1 MNDSLKNM
9 KQKKQKINSKYTED
23 WLPIKAIANG
33 TIVLDNNMKVTGVK
47 ITPRNIFILDQI
59 TQENVIVALKNFY
72 NTLDFEFWIISADRP
87 VDISAYLA
95 QLQLLYNSV
104 NSTIIRKM
112 IMQDLQKAN
121 MFMDN
126 NVTDTEY
133 FLLFKEKN
141 PEVIQKRLRTIMM
154 GLANAGLTATQTS
167 NSDLRSIMENFLNGD
182 LDEMID
188 NLIAA
193 DRAERLK
200 GEEE

>member
-9 KQKKQKINSKYTED
+9 KPKKQKINSKYTED

-104 NSTIIRKM
+104 NSTVIRKM

-133 FLLFKEKN
+133 FLLFKERN

-167 NSDLRSIMENFLNGD
+167 NSNLRSIMENFLNGGMNT
-182 LDEMID
+182 EFGTVISS
-188 NLIAA
+188 
-193 DRAERLK
+193 
-200 GEEE
+200 

>member
-1 MNDSLKNM
+1 MNDSIKNM

-167 NSDLRSIMENFLNGD
+167 NSDLRSIMENFLNGGMNT
-182 LDEMID
+182 EFGTVI
-188 NLIAA
+188 
-193 DRAERLK
+193 K
-200 GEEE
+200 K

>member
-9 KQKKQKINSKYTED
+9 KPKKQKINSKYTED

-59 TQENVIVALKNFY
+59 TQENVIVALKNSY

-104 NSTIIRKM
+104 NSTVIRKM

-167 NSDLRSIMENFLNGD
+167 NSDLRSIMENFLNGGMNT
-182 LDEMID
+182 EFGTVISS
-188 NLIAA
+188 
-193 DRAERLK
+193 
-200 GEEE
+200 

>member
-87 VDISAYLA
+87 VYISAYLA

-167 NSDLRSIMENFLNGD
+167 NSDLRSIMENFLNGGMNT
-182 LDEMID
+182 EFGTVI
-188 NLIAA
+188 
-193 DRAERLK
+193 K
-200 GEEE
+200 K

>member
-1 MNDSLKNM
+1 M
-9 KQKKQKINSKYTED
+9 KPKKQKINSKYTED

-104 NSTIIRKM
+104 NSTVIRKM

-167 NSDLRSIMENFLNGD
+167 NSDLRSIMENFLNGGMNT
-182 LDEMID
+182 EFGTVISS
-188 NLIAA
+188 
-193 DRAERLK
+193 
-200 GEEE
+200 

>member
-167 NSDLRSIMENFLNGD
+167 NSDLRSIMENFLNGGMNT
-182 LDEMID
+182 EFGTVISS
-188 NLIAA
+188 
-193 DRAERLK
+193 
-200 GEEE
+200 

>member
-72 NTLDFEFWIISADRP
+72 NTPDRP

-167 NSDLRSIMENFLNGD
+167 NSDLRSIMENFLNGVMNT
-182 LDEMID
+182 EFGTVI
-188 NLIAA
+188 
-193 DRAERLK
+193 K
-200 GEEE
+200 K

>member
-121 MFMDN
+121 IFMDN

-167 NSDLRSIMENFLNGD
+167 NSDLRSIMENFLNGGMNT
-182 LDEMID
+182 EFGTVI
-188 NLIAA
+188 
-193 DRAERLK
+193 K
-200 GEEE
+200 K

>member
-141 PEVIQKRLRTIMM
+141 PELIQKRLRTIMM

-167 NSDLRSIMENFLNGD
+167 NSDLRSIMENFLNGGKNT
-182 LDEMID
+182 EFGTVISS
-188 NLIAA
+188 
-193 DRAERLK
+193 
-200 GEEE
+200 

>member
-1 MNDSLKNM
+1 MSDSLKNM
-9 KQKKQKINSKYTED
+9 KPKKQKINSKYTED

-104 NSTIIRKM
+104 NSTVIRKM

-133 FLLFKEKN
+133 FLLFKERN

-167 NSDLRSIMENFLNGD
+167 NSDLRSIMENFLNGGMNT
-182 LDEMID
+182 EFGTVISS
-188 NLIAA
+188 
-193 DRAERLK
+193 
-200 GEEE
+200 

>member
-9 KQKKQKINSKYTED
+9 KPKKQKINSKYTED

-104 NSTIIRKM
+104 NSTVIRKM

-167 NSDLRSIMENFLNGD
+167 NSNLESIMENFLNGGMNT
-182 LDEMID
+182 EFGTVISS
-188 NLIAA
+188 
-193 DRAERLK
+193 
-200 GEEE
+200 

>member
-9 KQKKQKINSKYTED
+9 KPKKQKINSKYTED

-104 NSTIIRKM
+104 NSTVIRKM

-133 FLLFKEKN
+133 FLLFKERN

-167 NSDLRSIMENFLNGD
+167 NSNLESIMENFLNGGMNT
-182 LDEMID
+182 EFGTVISS
-188 NLIAA
+188 
-193 DRAERLK
+193 
-200 GEEE
+200 

>member
-9 KQKKQKINSKYTED
+9 KMKKQKINSKYTED

-141 PEVIQKRLRTIMM
+141 PEIIQKRLRTIMM

-167 NSDLRSIMENFLNGD
+167 NSDLRSIMENFLNGGKNT
-182 LDEMID
+182 EFGTVISS
-188 NLIAA
+188 
-193 DRAERLK
+193 
-200 GEEE
+200 

>member
-95 QLQLLYNSV
+95 QLQVSYNSV

-167 NSDLRSIMENFLNGD
+167 NSDLRSIMENFLNGGMNT
-182 LDEMID
+182 EFGTVISS
-188 NLIAA
+188 
-193 DRAERLK
+193 
-200 GEEE
+200 

>member
-1 MNDSLKNM
+1 MNDSLKN
-9 KQKKQKINSKYTED
+9 KKPKKQKINSKYTED

-104 NSTIIRKM
+104 NSTVIRKM

-167 NSDLRSIMENFLNGD
+167 NSDLRSIMENFLNGGMNT
-182 LDEMID
+182 EFGTVISS
-188 NLIAA
+188 
-193 DRAERLK
+193 
-200 GEEE
+200 

>member
-167 NSDLRSIMENFLNGD
+167 NSDLRSIMENFLNGGMNT
-182 LDEMID
+182 EFGTVIKKW
-188 NLIAA
+188 I
-193 DRAERLK
+193 
-200 GEEE
+200 

>member
-9 KQKKQKINSKYTED
+9 KPKKQKINSKYTED

-104 NSTIIRKM
+104 NNTIIRKM

-133 FLLFKEKN
+133 FLLFKERN

-167 NSDLRSIMENFLNGD
+167 NSDLRSIMENFLNGGMNT
-182 LDEMID
+182 EFGTVISSW
-188 NLIAA
+188 I
-193 DRAERLK
+193 
-200 GEEE
+200 

>member
-47 ITPRNIFILDQI
+47 ITPRNILILDQI

-167 NSDLRSIMENFLNGD
+167 NSDLRSIMENFLNGGMNT
-182 LDEMID
+182 EFGTVI
-188 NLIAA
+188 
-193 DRAERLK
+193 K
-200 GEEE
+200 K

>member
-167 NSDLRSIMENFLNGD
+167 NSDLRSIMENFLNGGMNT
-182 LDEMID
+182 EFGTVIS
-188 NLIAA
+188 
-193 DRAERLK
+193 
-200 GEEE
+200 